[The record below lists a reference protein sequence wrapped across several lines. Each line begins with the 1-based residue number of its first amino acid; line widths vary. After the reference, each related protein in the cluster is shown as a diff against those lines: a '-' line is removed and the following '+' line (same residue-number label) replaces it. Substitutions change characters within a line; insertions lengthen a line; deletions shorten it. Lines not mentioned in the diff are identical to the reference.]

1 MNLFAKAGM
10 AAVLAV
16 CVFAGAA
23 QSAPTRSDGIHT
35 QDWMK
40 SDSFLDLKEDLT
52 EALDAGRDLVI
63 IFEQPGCGACKRL
76 HEVNFVEPDL
86 VKTITDNFDVLQIN
100 MYGNVTVTDFDG
112 EELSEGDFAIKHRVN
127 FTPTTM
133 FIGEDGKEIF
143 RLPGYFKPY
152 YYKSGF
158 EFVMDGAPQEG
169 QVFPRW
175 LKAKRN
181 RGTTE

>member
-1 MNLFAKAGM
+1 MNLFAKAG
-10 AAVLAV
+10 AAVALAACLV
-16 CVFAGAA
+16 SGVA
-23 QSAPTRSDGIHT
+23 QSAPMRSDGIHT

-40 SDSFLDLKEDLT
+40 SDSFLDLKEDLA
-52 EALDAGRDLVI
+52 EAHDAGKDLVI
-63 IFEQPGCGACKRL
+63 IFEQPGCGACERL
-76 HEVNFVEPDL
+76 HEANFIIPEL
-86 VKTITDNFDVLQIN
+86 VSTITENFDVLQIN
-100 MYGNVTVTDFDG
+100 LYGNVTVTDFDG

-152 YYKSGF
+152 YYQSGF

-175 LKAKRN
+175 LKAKRAKS
-181 RGTTE
+181 TTE